1 MEQNKVL
8 QTASSEIVDS
18 PTAAEN
24 CEKQKAKP
32 DKITEL
38 SNVLMIETGNET
50 SSSFDASEDDEYDLL
65 EEIDDKSAIS
75 GNSSS

>member
-18 PTAAEN
+18 PTAEN